1 LFRFRVHVERF
12 VSQIVKPFIFGIL
25 PLQQH
30 YIIVIDIVRNLRYD
44 TDMHTVDA
52 AIERYLREVLGAE
65 PEISL
70 WSDADKVPYFL
81 QDTYSFRRCEINGLA
96 MVLAIDHHQ
105 PRLPSR
111 DLRVQLARIAAVA
124 ELPVV
129 YVVNTLA
136 SHERRR
142 LVEQRIPFI
151 VPGNQLYLPMLGID
165 FREYFRQPPQP
176 QNKPISPATQAILI
190 AALMRKLWLTDW
202 APDTIANKLG
212 YGPMTSSRAVQELT
226 VSRIA
231 VLVTRGRH
239 RLLRIERPPAE
250 VWEEA
255 KPVLRSPVK
264 RSVWIAIHTT
274 SSHEFDP
281 LPAGETALALYSMIG
296 EPKWSTYA
304 VGASLWNK
312 APRSRITVLPQ
323 PEDGASEWQIW
334 NYSPRLG
341 LEPQKTVDPLSLTLS
356 LQDSPDER
364 IRIALDEL
372 KEKFPWSKA

>member
-1 LFRFRVHVERF
+1 M
-12 VSQIVKPFIFGIL
+12 L
-25 PLQQH
+25 PLLQH
-30 YIIVIDIVRNLRYD
+30 YIRAIDIVRNLRYD

-52 AIERYLREVLGAE
+52 ALERYLHEVLGAE
-65 PEISL
+65 PEISP
-70 WSDADKVPYFL
+70 WSFANQVPYFL
-81 QDTYSFRRCEINGLA
+81 QDAYEFRRCEIYGRPML
-96 MVLAIDHHQ
+96 LAIDRHER
-105 PRLPSR
+105 RLPGR
-111 DLRVQLARIAAVA
+111 DLRVQLARVAALA

-129 YVVNTLA
+129 YVVTSLA

-165 FREYFRQPPQP
+165 FREYFRQPRQP

-202 APDTIANKLG
+202 APDSIATELG
-212 YGPMTSSRAVQELT
+212 YGPMTSSRALQELT
-226 VSRIA
+226 ASRIA

-250 VWEEA
+250 VWEDA
-255 KPVLRSPVK
+255 TPVLRSPVK
-264 RSVWIAIHTT
+264 RSVWIAIDST
-274 SSHEFDP
+274 SLHEFDP
-281 LPAGETALALYSMIG
+281 LPGGQSALALYSMIG
-296 EPKWSTYA
+296 EPKWPIYA

-312 APRSRITVLPQ
+312 ATRSRIPVLPQ

-356 LQDSPDER
+356 LQDSTDER
-364 IRIALDEL
+364 IRIALDQL
-372 KEKFPWSKA
+372 KERFPWSKA